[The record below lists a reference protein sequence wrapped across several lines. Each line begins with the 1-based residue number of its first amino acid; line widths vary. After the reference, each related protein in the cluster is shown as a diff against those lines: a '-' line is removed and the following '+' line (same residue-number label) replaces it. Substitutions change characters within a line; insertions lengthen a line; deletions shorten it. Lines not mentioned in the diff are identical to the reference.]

1 MDLKLYSRYR
11 NSAGQRVRTALNI
24 KNIPYEYIVVETA
37 GIDDAVP
44 QAPKSISKEDY
55 QLINPQGLMPTL
67 LINGER
73 VVQSTALVEFIED
86 AFEGPSL
93 FPQNLVARARS
104 RAFGQVIACE
114 MHAVGVRRVRR
125 NLMEKHGFSEQELRV
140 WYENWLHH
148 GYKTLEMLMTQR
160 TEKTLFCYDDKPTI
174 GDIYLVPQ
182 LYNSR
187 LFEIDLSAYPTLCE
201 IEQRCREIPA
211 FEKAMPYNQSD
222 YPKNPEGFV

>member
-11 NSAGQRVRTALNI
+11 NSAGQRVKTALNI
-24 KNIPYEYIVVETA
+24 KNIPYEYIVVETV
-37 GIDDAVP
+37 GIDDGEP
-44 QAPKSISKEDY
+44 HFPNTISKEKY
-55 QLINPQGLMPTL
+55 SLINPQGLMPTL
-67 LINGER
+67 VIDGER

-93 FPQNLVARARS
+93 LPKNIISRARS
-104 RAFGQVIACE
+104 RAFSQVIACE

-125 NLMEKHGFSEQELRV
+125 NLMEKHDFSKEELKV
-140 WYENWLHH
+140 WYDNWLHH
-148 GYKTLEMLMTQR
+148 GYQTLETLMTQR
-160 TEKTLFCYDDKPTI
+160 AVKTHFCYDDKPTI

-201 IEQRCREIPA
+201 IDQRCREIPA
-211 FEKAMPYNQSD
+211 FQKAMPYNQPD
-222 YPKNPEGFV
+222 YPENPEGFV

>member
-24 KNIPYEYIVVETA
+24 KNIDYEYIVVETI
-37 GIDDAVP
+37 GIDDTVP
-44 QAPKSISKEDY
+44 NISNSISKDDY
-55 QLINPQGLMPTL
+55 LSINPQGLMPTL
-67 LINGER
+67 AINGER

-93 FPQNLVARARS
+93 LPEDLVSRART
-104 RAFGQVIACE
+104 RAFGQIIACE

-125 NLMEKHGFSEQELRV
+125 NLMETHGFSKEELRV

-148 GYKTLEMLMTQR
+148 GYQTLEALMAQR
-160 TEKTLFCYDDKPTI
+160 TVETPFCYDNKPTI

-187 LFEIDLSAYPTLCE
+187 LFEIDLSPYPTLCE
-201 IEQRCREIPA
+201 IDLRCREIPA
-211 FEKAMPYNQSD
+211 FQNAMPYNQPD
-222 YPKNPEGFV
+222 YPKNPEGFN

>member
-24 KNIPYEYIVVETA
+24 KNISYEYIVVETV
-37 GIDDAVP
+37 GIGDGVP
-44 QAPKSISKEDY
+44 NAPNTISKEQY
-55 QLINPQGLMPTL
+55 SLINPQGLMPTL
-67 LINGER
+67 VIDGER

-86 AFEGPSL
+86 AFDGPSL
-93 FPQNLVARARS
+93 LPENLISRAKS

-114 MHAVGVRRVRR
+114 MHAVGVRRIRR
-125 NLMEKHGFSEQELRV
+125 NLMEKHGFSEGELKI

-148 GYKTLEMLMTQR
+148 GYQTLETLMGQR
-160 TEKTLFCYDDKPTI
+160 AVQTPFCYDDKPTI

-187 LFEIDLSAYPTLCE
+187 LFEIDLSAYPILSE
-201 IEQRCREIPA
+201 IDQRCRGIQA
-211 FEKAMPYNQSD
+211 FDKAMPYNQTD
-222 YPKNPEGFV
+222 YPENPEGFV

>member
-24 KNIPYEYIVVETA
+24 KNIPYEYIVVETV
-37 GIDDAVP
+37 GMDNSVP
-44 QAPKSISKEDY
+44 QTGKSISKEDY
-55 QLINPQGLMPTL
+55 NLINPQGLMPTL
-67 LINGER
+67 VINGER
-73 VVQSTALVEFIED
+73 VVQSSALVEFIED

-93 FPQNLVARARS
+93 FPKNLVARARS
-104 RAFGQVIACE
+104 RAFSQVIACE
-114 MHAVGVRRVRR
+114 MHAVGVRRIRR
-125 NLMEKHGFSEQELRV
+125 NLMEKHGFSEEELRL

-148 GYKTLEMLMTQR
+148 GYKTLETLMMQR
-160 TEKTLFCYDDKPTI
+160 AEQTPFCYDDKPTI

-187 LFEIDLSAYPTLCE
+187 LFEIDLSAYPTLCD

-211 FEKAMPYNQSD
+211 FEKAMPYNQPD
-222 YPKNPEGFV
+222 YPESPEGFV

>member
-24 KNIPYEYIVVETA
+24 KKIPYEYIVVETV
-37 GIDDAVP
+37 GIDEGVP
-44 QAPKSISKEDY
+44 NARNSISKDDY
-55 QLINPQGLMPTL
+55 LLINPQGLMPTL
-67 LINGER
+67 VIDGER

-93 FPQNLVARARS
+93 FPKDLVARART

-125 NLMEKHGFSEQELRV
+125 NLMEKHGFSEEELKV

-148 GYKTLEMLMTQR
+148 GYQTLEALMTQR
-160 TEKTLFCYDDKPTI
+160 AVKTPFCYDDKPTI

-187 LFEIDLSAYPTLCE
+187 LFEIDLSAYPTLCD
-201 IEQRCREIPA
+201 IEKRCREIPA
-211 FEKAMPYNQSD
+211 FEKAMPYNQPD
-222 YPKNPEGFV
+222 YPENPEGFV

>member
-24 KNIPYEYIVVETA
+24 KNIPYEYIVVETV
-37 GIDDAVP
+37 GIDDGVP
-44 QAPKSISKEDY
+44 RAPNSISKEKY
-55 QLINPQGLMPTL
+55 SLINPQGLMPTL
-67 LINGER
+67 VIDGER

-93 FPQNLVARARS
+93 LPKNLISRARS
-104 RAFGQVIACE
+104 RAFSQVIACE

-125 NLMEKHGFSEQELRV
+125 NLMEKHDFSKEELKV
-140 WYENWLHH
+140 WYDNWLHH
-148 GYKTLEMLMTQR
+148 GYQTLETLMTQR
-160 TEKTLFCYDDKPTI
+160 SVKTHFCYDDKPTI

-201 IEQRCREIPA
+201 IDQRCREIPA
-211 FEKAMPYNQSD
+211 FQKAMPYNQPD
-222 YPKNPEGFV
+222 YPENPEGFV